1 MVMPTPRVDVHG
13 APEAGIQGRL
23 MSWFLSR
30 ATGGEGGSC
39 GIQRGRTTPCF
50 TSLAL
55 TDARTANHWLVSRA
69 GNFRV
74 RGTAGGF
81 I

>member
-13 APEAGIQGRL
+13 AREVAIQRRA

-30 ATGGEGGSC
+30 TPRREGG
-39 GIQRGRTTPCF
+39 GIQRGRATPRF
-50 TSLAL
+50 PSFVL
-55 TDARTANHWLVSRA
+55 TVARTANHWLVSRA

-74 RGTAGGF
+74 RGTPGGF
-81 I
+81 V

>member
-13 APEAGIQGRL
+13 AREAGIQRRA

-30 ATGGEGGSC
+30 ATRREGGSC
-39 GIQRGRTTPCF
+39 GIQRGGRATPWVNI
-50 TSLAL
+50 
-55 TDARTANHWLVSRA
+55 DARTAKHWLVSRA

-74 RGTAGGF
+74 RGTATGF